1 MFIPRINTQY
11 YHRVRSCTSS
21 IDYYGGYFANNGED
35 QNANQGNYYNDAQ
48 REDYQGMYTQ
58 QLVHFKLC
66 PSNSCTF
73 CQNGADYDVDLSDFV
88 DAVMEAKMTAT
99 QYKCEKVRENCY
111 CENAQYKE
119 TCLAG
124 CYSNAGL
131 GENDCAE
138 QGQNQDGYINVQE
151 AVECMKIDVDKE
163 AIQQYYFSTS
173 YYANGGQAQQE
184 GQNNGMDKLYVGPC
198 KCPLNIT
205 LILELMPSIV
215 VLIHSHN
222 NLYIE

>member
-11 YHRVRSCTSS
+11 YHRIRSCVASQ
-21 IDYYGGYFANNGED
+21 DYYGGYFANNGENQD
-35 QNANQGNYYNDAQ
+35 ANQGYYYNDAQ
-48 REDYQGMYTQ
+48 REGYQGMYTQ

-73 CQNGADYDVDLSDFV
+73 CKNGADYVVDLSDFV
-88 DAVMEAKMTAT
+88 DAVLEAKMTAL

-119 TCLAG
+119 SCYAG
-124 CYSNAGL
+124 CLQNAGMAE
-131 GENDCAE
+131 GDCVE
-138 QGQNQDGYINVQE
+138 EGQNQNGYFNLQE

-163 AIQQYYFSTS
+163 VIQQYYYSTA
-173 YYANGGQAQQE
+173 YYGQAQQD
-184 GQNNGMDKLYVGPC
+184 GQQDGMDKLYVGPC
-198 KCPLNIT
+198 KCTLNIT

-215 VLIHSHN
+215 VLI
-222 NLYIE
+222 YF